1 MTPLYPDGVYAPLP
15 RFSKKTQTNI
25 APSATRNT
33 ISARCSR
40 DAPIISAAWSSKG
53 PSFSFASGSTLAP
66 RRGLLPEEREGA
78 RVAVQ
83 EGRAADGSDLA
94 VAEEAAE
101 RDLAQLLAEE
111 IRVVVG
117 PAKEM
122 RTPAQAGK
130 EECSGGSHTH
140 QRAVALEQPGQV
152 LGRCAGVTQE
162 ELRDL
167 QLLEVRADRDC
178 AARPVDADQ
187 VAHQQLIGV
196 RQPARARV
204 WGRTRRSTRTAGHQR
219 QYNRARAGCSNR
231 SRFRIGAVRAHSHLR
246 HVFRSGQRLGQAWSI
261 SEDTSTL

>member
-94 VAEEAAE
+94 VAKEAAE

-111 IRVVVG
+111 VRVVVG

-122 RTPAQAGK
+122 RTPAQARE
-130 EECSGGSHTH
+130 EECSGRPHTH
-140 QRAVALEQPGQV
+140 RRAVALEQAGQI
-152 LGRCAGVTQE
+152 LGRGTGVTQE

-167 QLLEVRADRDC
+167 QLLEVRADREG
-178 AARPVDADQ
+178 AAPPVDADQ
-187 VAHQQLIGV
+187 VAHQQLALAVLDFVLLHLQAEEEGV
-196 RQPARARV
+196 PEELPVAR
-204 WGRTRRSTRTAGHQR
+204 W
-219 QYNRARAGCSNR
+219 
-231 SRFRIGAVRAHSHLR
+231 
-246 HVFRSGQRLGQAWSI
+246 
-261 SEDTSTL
+261 